1 MNQAMHARIPLSF
14 HLKISIGALPVTDK
28 RKVSEITYYNTS
40 SIFLNKQTYL
50 YTTEPQIT

>member
-1 MNQAMHARIPLSF
+1 MNQAMHAIIPLSF